1 MFSIPKR
8 GISHKTAVAAV
19 LTLALGA
26 FAATSALAAPTQSEP
41 TPKWPLVL
49 EHDAKE
55 FADAAAKSPPIY
67 TLSPADARKA
77 LETAQAGPI
86 DKLPADISHRTLK
99 VGPTGT
105 VDIRIVRPKGD
116 TGKLPAV
123 VYTHGGG
130 WVLGDENTHDR
141 LVRQIADGA
150 HAAVIFVNYT
160 RSPEA
165 RFPIAIEQAYAA
177 TKWVAEHGSEINVDG
192 SRLAIA
198 GDSVGG
204 NMAAAVT
211 LMAKQRGG
219 PELDGQVL
227 MYPVTNADFNT
238 DSYRTFANGP
248 WLTRKAMQW
257 FWDNYAPNEKDRK
270 NILASPLRAGL
281 NQLKGLP
288 KALLITDEGDVLR
301 DEGEAYAAKLRA
313 AGNDITTVRYQGA
326 IHDFA
331 MLDAVADTNAAKA
344 AVKQVNEFLYD
355 DLHDRP

>member
-1 MFSIPKR
+1 MSLISKR
-8 GISHKTAVAAV
+8 GISRKTAVAALLP
-19 LTLALGA
+19 LTLGVV
-26 FAATSALAAPTQSEP
+26 AATSALAAPAQSKS
-41 TPKWPLVL
+41 TPDWPLVL
-49 EHDAKE
+49 EHDAKA
-55 FADAAAKSPPIY
+55 FADAAAKTPPIY

-77 LETAQAGPI
+77 LEDAQSGPI
-86 DKLPADISHRTLK
+86 DKPPADISHRTLK

-105 VDIRIVRPKGD
+105 VDVRVVRPKGVK
-116 TGKLPAV
+116 GKLPAV

-130 WVLGDENTHDR
+130 WVLGSENTHDR
-141 LVRQIADGA
+141 LVRQIANGA
-150 HAAVIFVNYT
+150 RAAVIFVNYT
-160 RSPEA
+160 PSPEA
-165 RFPIAIEQAYAA
+165 RFPVAIEQAYAV
-177 TKWVAEHGSEINVDG
+177 TKWVAEHGRDINVDG

-227 MYPVTNADFNT
+227 MYPVTDANFNT
-238 DSYRTFANGP
+238 DSYRTFADGP

-257 FWDNYAPNEKDRK
+257 FWDNYAPNKKDRK
-270 NILASPLRAGL
+270 NILASPLRANL

-331 MLDAVADTNAAKA
+331 MLNAVADTNATKA

-355 DLHDRP
+355 DLHHGS

>member
-1 MFSIPKR
+1 MPSIRKR
-8 GISHKTAVAAV
+8 GISRKTAVAAV
-19 LTLALGA
+19 FSLALGT
-26 FAATSALAAPTQSEP
+26 FAATSALAVPAQSKS
-41 TPKWPLVL
+41 TPEWPLVL
-49 EHDAKE
+49 EPDAKA
-55 FADAAAKSPPIY
+55 FADAAAKTPPIY

-77 LETAQAGPI
+77 LEDVQSGPI

-105 VDIRIVRPKGD
+105 VDIRIVRPEGV

-130 WVLGDENTHDR
+130 WVLGSENTHDR
-141 LVRQIADGA
+141 LVRQIANGA
-150 HAAVIFVNYT
+150 HAAVIFVDYT
-160 RSPEA
+160 PSPEA
-165 RFPIAIEQAYAA
+165 QFPVPIEQAYAV
-177 TKWVAEHGSEINVDG
+177 TKWVAEHGDDINVDG

-204 NMAAAVT
+204 NMATAVT

-219 PELDGQVL
+219 PKLDGQVM

-238 DSYRTFANGP
+238 DSYHTFANGP
-248 WLTRKAMQW
+248 WLTRKSMQW
-257 FWDNYAPNEKDRK
+257 FWDNYAPNKKDRE
-270 NILASPLRAGL
+270 NILASPLRASL

-288 KALLITDEGDVLR
+288 KTLLITDEGDVLR

-313 AGNDITTVRYQGA
+313 AGTDITTVRYQGT

-331 MLDAVADTNAAKA
+331 MLNPVANTNATKA
-344 AVKQVNEFLYD
+344 AVKQVSEFLYD
-355 DLHDRP
+355 DLYGRS